1 MEICVLIKQ
10 VPSTDKVK
18 IDEKTGTMIRSDL
31 ESELNPLDMYA
42 VEEAVRIKEKN
53 PGTKITA
60 ISMGPASAEYAI
72 KEAISMGCD
81 EGVLL
86 TDRKFAGADT
96 LATAY
101 TITQYLKTKK
111 FDIIFAGERA
121 TDGETGQVGPS
132 VGAQLE
138 IPILTYVNKITK
150 ITNENITV
158 QRAIEGG
165 NEVIQTTLPALI
177 TVVKEINEPRLPNLE
192 NKLRAKK
199 SKIKIL
205 TNEELKIKEDKI
217 GLKGSPTRVVKVF
230 YPKIS
235 RQGEKITIKT
245 PQEGVEKILMYL
257 REKGVVS

>member
-1 MEICVLIKQ
+1 MEICVLVKQ
-10 VPSTDKVK
+10 VPSTDKVQ
-18 IDEKTGTMIRSDL
+18 IDEETGTMIRSEL

-42 VEEAVRIKEKN
+42 VEEAVRIKEST
-53 PGTKITA
+53 PQTKITVVT
-60 ISMGPASAEYAI
+60 MGPPSAEYAL

-101 TITQYLKTKK
+101 TLSQYLKDKQY
-111 FDIIFAGERA
+111 DIIFAGERA

-132 VGAQLE
+132 VGTQLD
-138 IPILTYVNKITK
+138 IPILTYVNKIID
-150 ITNENITV
+150 ITNDTITV
-158 QRAIEGG
+158 QRAVEGG
-165 NEVIQTTLPALI
+165 NEIIQTGLPALI

-192 NKLRAKK
+192 NKLKAKK
-199 SKIKIL
+199 SIIKIVGFQ
-205 TNEELKIKEDKI
+205 ELKIEEGKI

-235 RQGEKITIKT
+235 RNGEKVLVKTPREALEKITNFLK
-245 PQEGVEKILMYL
+245 
-257 REKGVVS
+257 EKGVIS

>member
-1 MEICVLIKQ
+1 
-10 VPSTDKVK
+10 
-18 IDEKTGTMIRSDL
+18 MIRSEL

-42 VEEAVRIKEKN
+42 VEEAVRIKEST
-53 PGTKITA
+53 PQTKITVVT
-60 ISMGPASAEYAI
+60 MGPPSAEYAL

-101 TITQYLKTKK
+101 TLSQYLKDKQY
-111 FDIIFAGERA
+111 DIIFAGERA

-132 VGAQLE
+132 VGTQLD
-138 IPILTYVNKITK
+138 IPILTYVNKIID
-150 ITNENITV
+150 ITNDTITV
-158 QRAIEGG
+158 QRAVEGG
-165 NEVIQTTLPALI
+165 NEIIQTGLPALI

-192 NKLRAKK
+192 NKLKAKK
-199 SKIKIL
+199 SIIKIVGFQ
-205 TNEELKIKEDKI
+205 ELKIEEGKI

-235 RQGEKITIKT
+235 RNGEKVLVKT
-245 PQEGVEKILMYL
+245 PQEALEKITNFLK
-257 REKGVVS
+257 EKGVIS